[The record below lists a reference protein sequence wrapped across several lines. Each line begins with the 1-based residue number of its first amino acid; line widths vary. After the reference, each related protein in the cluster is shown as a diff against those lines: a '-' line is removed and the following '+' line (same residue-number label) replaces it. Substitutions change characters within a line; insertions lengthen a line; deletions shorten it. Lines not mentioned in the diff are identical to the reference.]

1 VNYLNVLVIRTIL
14 GIVFGVLL
22 SRFFFP
28 DAPLVFIV
36 GLCVVLVG
44 MAYFIEYLRNR
55 KKNWHSK

>member
-1 VNYLNVLVIRTIL
+1 MHNLQVLVLRGIM

-28 DAPLVFIV
+28 NAPLAFII

-44 MAYFIEYLRNR
+44 MAYFTEYLRNK
-55 KKNWHSK
+55 KKNRPPR

>member
-1 VNYLNVLVIRTIL
+1 MNNLNILVIRAVL
-14 GIVFGVLL
+14 GIVFGVVL

-28 DAPLVFIV
+28 EAPLVFII

-55 KKNWHSK
+55 KKGGLQR